1 MDIVTKRRFLSM
13 IGMGGLASALAACN
27 TLSLF
32 NTFTPKENNVRRIAR
47 DVVFGSDPR
56 QRYDVYAPTDA
67 RTSAL
72 PILVF
77 FYGGNW
83 AMGSKDDYVWMAHAL
98 AAMGYVVALP
108 DYRLVPEVR
117 YPAFLEDGAA
127 AVKHILANATRYDA
141 DPSRLALMGH
151 SAGAYNAA
159 MLTLDPRY
167 LGDTKVAALVGVS
180 GPYNFY
186 PFDVPASRDAFG
198 QWPNPMETQP
208 VTYARPMGTHFLLMQ
223 SRADRIVGTQNAI
236 HLDEKLR
243 AAGDNVQLKLYDGL
257 SHQDMAAAFSLP
269 FRNKGSLYRDVKSFL
284 AANL

>member
-1 MDIVTKRRFLSM
+1 MRAVTKRRFLSA
-13 IGMGGLASALAACN
+13 IGLGGIASALAACN

-32 NTFTPKENNVRRIAR
+32 NTFTPKESDVRRIAQNVAYG
-47 DVVFGSDPR
+47 DDPR
-56 QRYDVYAPTDA
+56 QYYDVYAPTDA
-67 RTSAL
+67 KTSGL

-83 AMGSKDDYVWMAHAL
+83 AMGSKEDYVWMAYAL
-98 AAMGYVVALP
+98 AAMGYVVVLP
-108 DYRLVPEVR
+108 DYRLVPQVR
-117 YPAFLEDGAA
+117 YPGFLDDGALA
-127 AVKHILANATRYDA
+127 IKHILANAATYDA

-167 LGDTKVAALVGVS
+167 LGDTKVSAFVGVS
-180 GPYNFY
+180 GPYDFY

-198 QWPNPMETQP
+198 HWPHPAETQP
-208 VTYARPMGTHFLLMQ
+208 VTYARKLDTHILLLQ
-223 SRADRIVGTQNAI
+223 SRADRIVGTRNAMN
-236 HLDEKLR
+236 LEAKLK
-243 AAGDNVQLKLYDGL
+243 AFGDDVHVKLYDGL

-269 FRNKGSLYRDVKSFL
+269 FRNKGSLYGDVKAFL